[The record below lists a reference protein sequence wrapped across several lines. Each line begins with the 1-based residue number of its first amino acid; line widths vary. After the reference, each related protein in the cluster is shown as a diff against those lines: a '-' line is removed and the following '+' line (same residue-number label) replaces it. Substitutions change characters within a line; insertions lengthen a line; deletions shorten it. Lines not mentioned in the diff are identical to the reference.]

1 MKNLR
6 DINVNGKKV
15 LVRCDFNVPINES
28 GNISDVFRIKK
39 AIPTIKYL
47 SEHGATVILISH
59 LGDPVGID
67 LKCSLSSIAEKLSDL
82 MKIKVNFLSQE
93 IGPKTKDA
101 INNMVNG
108 QIVLLENLRFNKGE
122 KENNPE
128 FAKVLASLA
137 DIFVEDGFGVCH
149 REHASVVGVA
159 KLLPSYP
166 GFLLEEE
173 VKIITKAMEAPERP
187 FVSII
192 GGVKISSKTKL
203 IEKFLEKS
211 DNILVGGK
219 IANSILVVRG
229 ICIKD
234 KWTSEEDKLIAVA
247 NRLDLTSPKLHLP
260 IDGVMGLSDSEEYYT
275 RVGAVGTVRKEE
287 DIYDIGPETI
297 EKFKDIISEAKTII
311 WNGPLGFFERD
322 EYRNGTKEIM
332 KAIADSPAYSIIGGG
347 ETADI
352 IHREKMEDKFNHISS
367 GGGAMLD
374 FISDG
379 TLPGIAVLENN

>member
-93 IGPKTKDA
+93 IGLKTKDA

-108 QIVLLENLRFNKGE
+108 QVVLLENLRFNKGE
-122 KENNPE
+122 KENNPD

>member
-15 LVRCDFNVPINES
+15 LVRCDFNVPIDES

-93 IGPKTKDA
+93 IGLKTKDA

-108 QIVLLENLRFNKGE
+108 QVVLLENLRFNKGE
-122 KENNPE
+122 KENNPD

-332 KAIADSPAYSIIGGG
+332 KAIADSQAYSIIGGG